1 MNSPQPAAGG
11 FIAEPVFCSANC
23 MYRTL
28 KKYVMT
34 AFKKKIIIVLVY
46 GAGVLLFFEGAA
58 RLFLSSDV
66 ILDKIKGEDAATRR
80 IIWIREHQGKTP
92 NLQAFDIYDSRRG
105 WALRP
110 DIRNGVLPGG
120 QILNSNTRGIRGKD
134 EYRYGKPYNIMRIL
148 VLGDSFTF
156 GEEVSDDQ
164 TFPAYLQQMLPHSEV
179 INFGVHGY
187 GHDQMLLYLQEE
199 GVKYAP
205 DIVILG
211 FIYGDMRRNLT
222 SFRDYAKP
230 EFGLIK
236 KELKLTHAPV
246 PSPGSFLE
254 GEIYRSKFYD
264 LLTILYYRLM
274 LHSGKEQERMEEITT
289 AIFDE
294 MIKTIK
300 DIGAVPVFVYL
311 PYNEEM
317 DNTGEKI
324 TDREGFLFRYCKPR
338 NIDCLSVRPYF
349 SASASRGVIFRKS
362 GHWDAR
368 GNLIAAEGIREY
380 LANNVIKTGR

>member
-1 MNSPQPAAGG
+1 
-11 FIAEPVFCSANC
+11 
-23 MYRTL
+23 
-28 KKYVMT
+28 MT
-34 AFKKKIIIVLVY
+34 AFKKKIIFVLVY
-46 GAGVLLFFEGAA
+46 GAAVLLFFEGVA
-58 RLFLSSDV
+58 RLFLSSGAV
-66 ILDKIKGEDAATRR
+66 LDKIKGEDAATRR

-92 NLQAFDIYDSRRG
+92 DPQAFDIYDSRRG

-110 DIRNGVLPGG
+110 DIRNGLLPGG
-120 QILNSNTRGIRGKD
+120 EILNSNAKGIRGKD
-134 EYRYGKPYNIMRIL
+134 EYRYGRSPHTLRIL

-156 GEEVSDDQ
+156 GEEVGDDQ
-164 TFPAYLQQMLPHSEV
+164 TFPACLQQMLPHSEV

-199 GVKYAP
+199 GVKYSP

-230 EFGLIK
+230 KFVLANNG
-236 KELKLTHAPV
+236 LKLSHVPV
-246 PSPGSFLE
+246 PSPESFLKGE
-254 GEIYRSKFYD
+254 GFRSKFYD
-264 LLTILYYRLM
+264 LLTILYYRIM

-294 MIKTIK
+294 MIKTIR
-300 DIGAVPVFVYL
+300 DIRAIPVFAYL

-317 DNTGEKI
+317 DNTNEKI
-324 TDREGFLFRYCKPR
+324 TEREKFLFRYCKAR
-338 NIDCLSVRPYF
+338 NIYCLSVRPYF
-349 SASASRGVIFRKS
+349 SASARRGVIFRKS

-380 LANNVIKTGR
+380 LSDNVIRTGR